1 MEVEERTC
9 MLWLTFSGCL
19 RMCVS
24 HRILQHSQLPP
35 YERMQVTI
43 NARKTLRQVDATA
56 GTGRLKSNERRRP
69 KHPRLKPERA
79 AKDS

>member
-1 MEVEERTC
+1 MGVEERTC
-9 MLWLTFSGCL
+9 IVVNLL
-19 RMCVS
+19 RVRS
-24 HRILQHSQLPP
+24 HVLSHHILQHSQLPP

-69 KHPRLKPERA
+69 KHPRSKPERA